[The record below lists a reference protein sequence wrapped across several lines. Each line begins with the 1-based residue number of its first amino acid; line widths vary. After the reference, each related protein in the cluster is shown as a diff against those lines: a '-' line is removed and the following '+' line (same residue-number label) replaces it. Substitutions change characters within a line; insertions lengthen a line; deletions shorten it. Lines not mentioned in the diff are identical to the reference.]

1 MEGKSLHER
10 IEFRGILSDWLRI
23 FLEKLR
29 RELKLKNIGK
39 TQALS
44 NSIKGE
50 LLRNG
55 GDISAVLAKFSMYGR
70 FVDMGVG
77 NGVKAYERKSNSADR
92 TAAKRYGANVS
103 YSTRKPKR
111 WINKRKMAEVYRLSE
126 ILAESVLS
134 ELTADKMLGV
144 LDDIDFHM

>member
-92 TAAKRYGANVS
+92 TAAKRYGAIVS
-103 YSTRKPKR
+103 YSSRKPKK